1 MRHGV
6 PLRDNRHKLT
16 RQRLGKP
23 LASRC
28 HHSTPKEMRINRKS
42 QACLPSHTIADCR
55 APNFFGKPSAMKRS
69 FDCRGEKKCAKRRFL
84 DLKNRRSR
92 SCASGAY
99 SPYVRMAHERDRR
112 FLWLKSDGSSPTL
125 AKPRAHKPTIHA
137 FRDRVLPKLHENFL
151 PVRPEPIKSLTRPRR
166 GCTRTSNTKMHPT
179 KTNETKAGIQQTS
192 NYTKHNYKRQGTER
206 RLTTTNKERRKAY
219 SQPPKPERSEWH
231 KIE

>member
-1 MRHGV
+1 M
-6 PLRDNRHKLT
+6 PT
-16 RQRLGKP
+16 Y
-23 LASRC
+23 
-28 HHSTPKEMRINRKS
+28 T
-42 QACLPSHTIADCR
+42 TADRR

-92 SCASGAY
+92 ACASGAY

-125 AKPRAHKPTIHA
+125 TEPRAHKPTIHA

-166 GCTRTSNTKMHPT
+166 GCTRTSNTKRTQQKQTELKRKYNKHPT
-179 KTNETKAGIQQTS
+179 TLNTTGKDNAQTS
-192 NYTKHNYKRQGTER
+192 PNHDQPK
-206 RLTTTNKERRKAY
+206 RRKA
-219 SQPPKPERSEWH
+219 
-231 KIE
+231 